1 MLCLSSEAGAK
12 PIIVS
17 SIPEFTQRDNLF
29 KHVRGIPSRIDDR
42 VQVCFPKLTLV
53 RSFYIKR
60 LIVSPEYQLAKF
72 SLQVR
77 CFSTRTD
84 QVDFELNFQGGG
96 VGTLFVCFGDS
107 HDRSKN
113 IMCRRTKE
121 YLEFITDDY
130 RLMTSVDLLP
140 NHESINSETS
150 TFYESGYVMDL
161 RLLANRQPVI
171 DFGLEMLIS

>member
-1 MLCLSSEAGAK
+1 MLCVSSEAGAK
-12 PIIVS
+12 PIIIS
-17 SIPEFTQRDNLF
+17 AIPEFTQRDNLF

-42 VQVCFPKLTLV
+42 VQVYFPKLTLV

-60 LIVSPEYQLAKF
+60 LIVNPEYQLANF

-77 CFSTRTD
+77 CFSTELD
-84 QVDFELNFQGGG
+84 QVDFELNFQGSG
-96 VGTLFVCFGDS
+96 VGSLSVCLGDS
-107 HDRSKN
+107 YNRSKN
-113 IMCRRTKE
+113 ITCRRTKE

-130 RLMTSVDLLP
+130 RLMTAVDLLP

-161 RLLANRQPVI
+161 RLLANRQPI
-171 DFGLEMLIS
+171 TDFGLEMLIS